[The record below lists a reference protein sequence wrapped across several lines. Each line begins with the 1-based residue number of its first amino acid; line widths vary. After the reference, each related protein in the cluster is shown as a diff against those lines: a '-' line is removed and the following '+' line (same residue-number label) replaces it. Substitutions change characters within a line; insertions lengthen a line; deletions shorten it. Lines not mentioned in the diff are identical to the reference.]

1 MNVAFVNAT
10 RRFGGV
16 KAWTLDAARCLAR
29 LGHRPL
35 LAARPGPFLDAAKA
49 AGLDARPWDFGMD
62 YGPLGVARFLRLFR
76 EHGTEVVVCNVG
88 KDLRLAGVAARL
100 LGIPVVHRVGL
111 PRDMEDSRKVRLT
124 HRLLRP
130 RLLAPCAYIQ
140 RDMARELSFVAEAD
154 VTVIPIGKAPA
165 SAAPARANTPR
176 TILAA
181 SQLNPDKGHAD
192 LLEALARLKA
202 AGRDFTC
209 RILGTGSAEAE
220 LKALAERLDLG
231 DRIAWPGFV
240 SDVQAELARADL
252 FALPSRSEGLPNA
265 LLEAMAQG
273 LLPVAR
279 DVGGVAEAWPAGLEG
294 FLLPYP
300 AGVEELAAALDAA
313 LALDDAALLAAR
325 RRVWEHMAANF
336 SLEKQTRVLAAWLEQ
351 VAAEAQGGR

>member
-35 LAARPGPFLDAAKA
+35 IATRPGPFLDAARA
-49 AGLDARPWDFGMD
+49 AGLDARAESFGMD

-76 EHGTEVVVCNVG
+76 EEKTGIVVCNVG

-130 RLLAPCAYIQ
+130 RLLAPCAYIRQ
-140 RDMARELSFVAEAD
+140 DMAKELSFVSEAD
-154 VTVIPIGKAPA
+154 VTVIPIGKEPAPA
-165 SAAPARANTPR
+165 APERANAPR
-176 TILAA
+176 VVIAT

-192 LLEALARLKA
+192 LLEALARLA
-202 AGRDFTC
+202 GQGRDFRC

-220 LKALAERLDLG
+220 LKARAQRLGLG
-231 DRIAWPGFV
+231 ERIAWPGFV
-240 SDVQAELARADL
+240 SDVRSELARADL

-294 FLLPYP
+294 LLLPYA
-300 AGVEELAAALDAA
+300 AGVDELVAALDAA
-313 LALDDAALLAAR
+313 LALEDAALLAAR
-325 RRVWEHMAANF
+325 RAVWEHMAAHF
-336 SLEKQTRVLAAWLEQ
+336 SLERQTRDLADWLER
-351 VAAEAQGGR
+351 VVREAHDGR